1 MRHPC
6 RGARVLQPPREPRG
20 DDALRELGI
29 ALCPQP
35 GYLQL
40 FGQEWDELRGKLME
54 TNLVSTIFDRF
65 LNYTVFENTNI
76 RKHILYLSISNSNEQ
91 SNSSNEQSNSAKLD
105 HATRLF
111 LKLYSLYNLV
121 KTKTS

>member
-6 RGARVLQPPREPRG
+6 RGARVPQPPREPRG

-65 LNYTVFENTNI
+65 LNYTVFENTII
-76 RKHILYLSISNSNEQ
+76 RKHLLYLAISNSNK
-91 SNSSNEQSNSAKLD
+91 QSNSAKLD
-105 HATRLF
+105 HTTRLF

-121 KTKTS
+121 KTKTSLSSVNT